1 MKKLLL
7 LIPILATG
15 CSLKTHS
22 IPGADI
28 PFAEANYTVMGKVS
42 HEECGTYTFGL
53 DIVHLFDD
61 QQASGGAASSLPIPI
76 PIPTGSPEQERALYG
91 ALEKMPEAT
100 HLLSPRVQT
109 ETSGISLG
117 PIILFGKRC
126 STIYARGELSPAVQ
140 LIVGVQCT

>member
-53 DIVHLFDD
+53 DIAHLFDD

-76 PIPTGSPEQERALYG
+76 PLPTGSPEQGRALYG
-91 ALEKMPEAT
+91 ALEKMPEST

-109 ETSGISLG
+109 ETNGIGMG
-117 PIILFGKRC
+117 PIIIFGKRC
-126 STIYARGELSPAVQ
+126 STVYARGVKVATNPLPN
-140 LIVGVQCT
+140 